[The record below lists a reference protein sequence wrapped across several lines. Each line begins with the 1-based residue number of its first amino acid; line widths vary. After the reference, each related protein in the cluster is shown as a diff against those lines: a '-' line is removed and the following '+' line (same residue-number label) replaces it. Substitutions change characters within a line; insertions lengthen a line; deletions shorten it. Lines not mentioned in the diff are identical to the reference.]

1 MSKAEQCK
9 ARANEAFKA
18 QDFEGA
24 IAGYS
29 GAIQADPTNPVYFS
43 NRAMAYLKVWP
54 LPSSP
59 HGHLLQ
65 VEAPCC
71 PPSVLIDDDSGTVV
85 AFCILQVT
93 GRNVKFRHK
102 LSECL
107 LQRSPACI

>member
-1 MSKAEQCK
+1 MCLLLSGRDVHVSKAEQCK

-59 HGHLLQ
+59 FGHLLQ

-71 PPSVLIDDDSGTVV
+71 TPSVLIDDDSGTLL
-85 AFCILQVT
+85 AFCI
-93 GRNVKFRHK
+93 
-102 LSECL
+102 
-107 LQRSPACI
+107 

>member
-54 LPSSP
+54 
-59 HGHLLQ
+59 
-65 VEAPCC
+65 
-71 PPSVLIDDDSGTVV
+71 PPSCHNSMYALPTYQTQVHAAHVNS
-85 AFCILQVT
+85 LQA
-93 GRNVKFRHK
+93 RQHRDRD
-102 LSECL
+102 
-107 LQRSPACI
+107 RSWWH